1 MQKLGPGQDQ
11 PDGTEEKKP
20 NMAWQEQLHGTS
32 QQHPRCSGQQHPGR
46 DRAPAAGAHRK
57 GVWLGSPGAV
67 QGRTV
72 PAGGLVTPQ
81 GLVETPLTAPTQP
94 ILQGPVVAAM
104 VPQDQQV
111 PLRLNGLGVWG
122 WEPPWASLP
131 PELFTN

>member
-1 MQKLGPGQDQ
+1 M
-11 PDGTEEKKP
+11 
-20 NMAWQEQLHGTS
+20 
-32 QQHPRCSGQQHPGR
+32 
-46 DRAPAAGAHRK
+46 
-57 GVWLGSPGAV
+57 WLGSPGAV